1 MNISSTDTDDDA
13 FIEVLIGSASRQI
26 DTYTKRWFYG
36 EEQTRRFNS
45 IVDVVNWT
53 LFVDQDFTEIT
64 EIINGNNEVVP
75 PEAYILVEPNMT
87 PYWGIELLWSSSI
100 VWTFITNPQNAI
112 RVTGVWGYVN
122 GTNGTDAPEPIQHA
136 ATSLVSWMYAQRA
149 APFTTVGLPESQQS
163 VVPAVM
169 PQFITGILDTY
180 VRRTVP
186 FTGH

>member
-1 MNISSTDTDDDA
+1 M
-13 FIEVLIGSASRQI
+13 
-26 DTYTKRWFYG
+26 
-36 EEQTRRFNS
+36 
-45 IVDVVNWT
+45 VNWT
-53 LFVDQDFTEIT
+53 LYLDQDLIEVT
-64 EIINGNNEVVP
+64 EIINGNNTVVP

-112 RVTGVWGYVN
+112 RVTGVWGYN
-122 GTNGTDAPEPIQHA
+122 DGTADAPEPIQHA
-136 ATSLVSWMYAQRA
+136 ATAMVTWMYNQRA
-149 APFTTVGLPESQQS
+149 AAFTTVGLPESQQS

-169 PQFITGILDTY
+169 PQFITGILDSY